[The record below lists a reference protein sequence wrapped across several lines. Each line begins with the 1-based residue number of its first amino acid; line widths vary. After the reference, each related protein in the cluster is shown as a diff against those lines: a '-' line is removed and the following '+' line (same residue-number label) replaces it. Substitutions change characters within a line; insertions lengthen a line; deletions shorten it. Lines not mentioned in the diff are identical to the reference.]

1 MIEKLVNWAL
11 DHKTLMTAI
20 FGLLCGLGVV
30 AWNAL
35 SIDAYP
41 DISDT
46 TVQVVTQVPGLAT
59 EEIEQQISIPVER
72 AVSGI
77 PNLVTMRSKNSFG
90 LSTVIL
96 VFDDGVDDYW
106 ARQRVN
112 ERLVGLDLPY
122 GAVPELNPLTAPTG
136 EIFRYIVESPD
147 GSHDLRSLT
156 DIHKWTIIP
165 HLRQISGVAD
175 VSNYGGI
182 TTQYQ
187 IELSPERLM
196 EYGISLSDITE
207 KIEQNN
213 LNAGGS
219 VLSEGS
225 LSYVIR
231 GIGLIDDLE
240 GLGNIVVKTVGGS
253 PVYLKQLGELK
264 YGNLERKGVLGFSD
278 DEREYDDAV
287 EGIVQMLRGENPSEV
302 LKSIHASI
310 DELNNEILPPGVE
323 VHPFL
328 DRTDLV
334 GETLRTV
341 SHTLLIGMLLVIVVL
356 MIYLG
361 SFRGALLV
369 AITIPISLLVAFI
382 LMKITGIPAN
392 LLSLG
397 AIDFGILVDGAIVMM
412 ETILK
417 KRERHPDEELTL
429 ADVKQRASEVARSIF
444 FSTIIIITAYMPLF
458 AFEHVEAK
466 LFTPMAYTVGYA
478 LVGAL
483 ITSLLLTPALS
494 FMAYQKPRKLY
505 HNRWLEKLTHWYHR
519 HINNLMEKSRAV
531 VAVLLIILA
540 GSVAL
545 SITVG
550 KDFLPPLDE
559 GSVWVQ
565 VQLPSGI
572 SIEKSKKMADDLR
585 HVLKS
590 FDETSYVMTQLGR
603 DDEGAECFSLSHV
616 EAGVGLKPYN
626 TWKSGRT
633 KAELVQ
639 AMADSIAKMPGY
651 QVGFSQPIID
661 MVMDQIAG
669 THSDLA
675 IKIYSDD
682 IAESRRVAEQVVA
695 AISEIEGATDVAIDQ
710 EPPTP
715 QLQISVD
722 RASIAQYGLNVA
734 DVTELIELAIG
745 GRAISQI
752 YVGSK
757 VYDVTCRYAERYRN
771 TPEQIG
777 SLTLTNEAGVKI
789 PLSAVA
795 DIKMVLGSSTIMRE
809 MASRYTLVRVNLRGA
824 DLSTFVAEA
833 DKRIAQQVKYDP
845 ETTHLHWAGQFENR
859 NRAFNRLGLVVP
871 LALVVM
877 FILLIFAF
885 GKVRQAGLLMFVVPL
900 ALFGGMAAL
909 NVRGMTLNVSSAV
922 GFIALVG
929 VAIQNGVIMI
939 SHINNLRLRG
949 RDLRKAV
956 VDGATHRMRPVLLTA
971 SVAVLGLFP
980 ASISTGIGSDVQ
992 RPLATVIV
1000 YGLLFATIV
1009 TLFILP
1015 TLYYMVERRAEKRE
1029 AAKQVTLT
1037 DDKSLAK

>member
-11 DHKTLMTAI
+11 DHKTLMAAI

-417 KRERHPDEELTL
+417 KRERHPDEELTVS
-429 ADVKQRASEVARSIF
+429 DVKQRASEVARSIF

-494 FMAYQKPRKLY
+494 YMAYHKPRKLY

-695 AISEIEGATDVAIDQ
+695 AISDIEGATDVAIDQ

-949 RDLRKAV
+949 RDLRTAV

-1037 DDKSLAK
+1037 DDQSLAK

>member
-1 MIEKLVNWAL
+1 MK
-11 DHKTLMTAI
+11 DSM
-20 FGLLCGLGVV
+20 
-30 AWNAL
+30 
-35 SIDAYP
+35 
-41 DISDT
+41 
-46 TVQVVTQVPGLAT
+46 
-59 EEIEQQISIPVER
+59 
-72 AVSGI
+72 AV
-77 PNLVTMRSKNSFG
+77 
-90 LSTVIL
+90 
-96 VFDDGVDDYW
+96 
-106 ARQRVN
+106 
-112 ERLVGLDLPY
+112 
-122 GAVPELNPLTAPTG
+122 
-136 EIFRYIVESPD
+136 
-147 GSHDLRSLT
+147 
-156 DIHKWTIIP
+156 
-165 HLRQISGVAD
+165 
-175 VSNYGGI
+175 
-182 TTQYQ
+182 
-187 IELSPERLM
+187 
-196 EYGISLSDITE
+196 
-207 KIEQNN
+207 
-213 LNAGGS
+213 
-219 VLSEGS
+219 
-225 LSYVIR
+225 
-231 GIGLIDDLE
+231 
-240 GLGNIVVKTVGGS
+240 
-253 PVYLKQLGELK
+253 
-264 YGNLERKGVLGFSD
+264 
-278 DEREYDDAV
+278 
-287 EGIVQMLRGENPSEV
+287 
-302 LKSIHASI
+302 
-310 DELNNEILPPGVE
+310 
-323 VHPFL
+323 
-328 DRTDLV
+328 
-334 GETLRTV
+334 
-341 SHTLLIGMLLVIVVL
+341 
-356 MIYLG
+356 
-361 SFRGALLV
+361 
-369 AITIPISLLVAFI
+369 
-382 LMKITGIPAN
+382 
-392 LLSLG
+392 
-397 AIDFGILVDGAIVMM
+397 VMM

-494 FMAYQKPRKLY
+494 FMAYHKPRKLY

-695 AISEIEGATDVAIDQ
+695 AISDIEGATDVAIDQ

-1037 DDKSLAK
+1037 DDQSLAK